1 MTHILFNSAR
11 RLPEPAARLLSS
23 AVPAILFA
31 AAVLVSVPALA
42 EGTADD
48 PHAGHQSHGTHAPP
62 APSSGSTLEGGDT
75 GAAAGGAATGGA
87 SGAGAGASGAATGS
101 PGPRDGATPD
111 AAHDAHRHHRRP
123 APLQP
128 APDPAQA
135 QGLATEPAAHDA
147 HSGRHESHGADRFL
161 WLRADQLEAVDGAD
175 GTALQ
180 WKGSLSWGDTFNRV
194 WLASE
199 GEREEGSSHELQT
212 RLFWSHA
219 VSPWWDATLGLRQD
233 NGSGDSRSWVG
244 IGLRGLAPYWFET
257 EATLYAGE
265 GGQALLEIDVDY
277 ELLMT
282 NRLILEPELELRVH
296 GRDDAARGEGAGLAD
311 SSIGLR
317 LRYEFSRKFAPYLG
331 VEWTQL
337 QGNTRDLAEAAGER
351 VHDTRA
357 VAGLRFWY

>member
-1 MTHILFNSAR
+1 MTHSFSRLTRPLWTRALPGILLGVVAL
-11 RLPEPAARLLSS
+11 LPA
-23 AVPAILFA
+23 
-31 AAVLVSVPALA
+31 PALA
-42 EGTADD
+42 EGAADD
-48 PHAGHQSHGTHAPP
+48 PHAGHDMHGTPAPVAPMAPAPADQQHRHVHPP
-62 APSSGSTLEGGDT
+62 APV
-75 GAAAGGAATGGA
+75 
-87 SGAGAGASGAATGS
+87 
-101 PGPRDGATPD
+101 P
-111 AAHDAHRHHRRP
+111 
-123 APLQP
+123 P

-135 QGLATEPAAHDA
+135 QGLATEPAAHEA

-161 WLRADQLEAVDGAD
+161 WLRGDQIEVADGGD
-175 GTALQ
+175 GTALD

-199 GEREEGSSHELQT
+199 GEREDGGSHELQT

-233 NGSGDSRSWVG
+233 NGSGDSRSWAG

-277 ELLMT
+277 ELLLT
-282 NRLILEPELELRVH
+282 NRLILEPELELSAL

-317 LRYEFSRKFAPYLG
+317 LRYELSRKFAPYVG
-331 VEWTQL
+331 IEWTQRH
-337 QGNTRDLAEAAGER
+337 GNTRDLAEAAGER

>member
-1 MTHILFNSAR
+1 MTHSLFNPAR
-11 RLPEPAARLLSS
+11 RLPDPAASLLK
-23 AVPAILFA
+23 ATVPAILFGA
-31 AAVLVSVPALA
+31 AAFLSAPALA
-42 EGTADD
+42 QGAGDD
-48 PHAGHQSHGTHAPP
+48 PHAGHHEHGAHGSA
-62 APSSGSTLEGGDT
+62 APSSGGTPAGVDT
-75 GAAAGGAATGGA
+75 GAGPGGTATGGT
-87 SGAGAGASGAATGS
+87 SGAGAGAGGAATAT
-101 PGPRDGATPD
+101 PGPREGAMPE

-128 APDPAQA
+128 PPDPAQA
-135 QGLATEPAAHDA
+135 QGLATEPSAHEP
-147 HSGRHESHGADRFL
+147 HSGEHMSHGSDEFL
-161 WLRADQLEAVDGAD
+161 WLRADQLEAVEGAD

-199 GEREEGSSHELQT
+199 GEREEGSSHELET

-219 VSPWWDATLGLRQD
+219 VSPWWDATLGLRHD
-233 NGSGDSRSWVG
+233 NHPGEDRAWVG

-277 ELLMT
+277 ELLLT
-282 NRLILEPELELRVH
+282 NRLILEPELELGVY
-296 GRDDAARGEGAGLAD
+296 GRDDAAHGEGAGLAD
-311 SSIGLR
+311 TRFGLR
-317 LRYEFSRKFAPYLG
+317 LRYEFSRKFAPYVG

-337 QGNTRDLAEAAGER
+337 QGNTRDLAEAAGAR